1 MLWKTRKS
9 NYIFRTKKNP
19 KKGIMSVIMGMIS
32 VVSIYLSIYLT
43 YKNKGTA
50 LMQYG
55 STVFLSLIYSV
66 AGLVLS
72 ILAFKEQDI
81 YKLYPVLGLIL
92 NTISIITC
100 GFILFWGLS

>member
-19 KKGIMSVIMGMIS
+19 EKGIMSVIMGMIS

-55 STVFLSLIYSV
+55 GTVFLSLIYSV

-72 ILAFKEQDI
+72 ILSFKEQDI
-81 YKLYPVLGLIL
+81 YKLYPVMGLVL
-92 NTISIITC
+92 NVISIITC
-100 GFILFWGLS
+100 GFILFYGLS